1 MKVVI
6 DTNVLISG
14 LISTSSPPARIIDLW
29 LSNQLNVYVSPEII
43 EEYLSVFLRPKFRR
57 VGTPQE
63 RYELIAELLELNN
76 TIVVNPDFRLTIITE
91 DVDDNIILECAVEAA
106 VEVIVS
112 GDMHLLSLPVY
123 DGIEILQPA
132 EFLQK
137 YCGVRP
143 QQNLSI

>member
-1 MKVVI
+1 MKVVV

-29 LSNQLNVYVSPEII
+29 LSNRLNVYVSPEII

-63 RYELIAELLELNN
+63 RYELISELLDLDN
-76 TIVVNPDFRLTIITE
+76 TIVVNPDFRLTIITD

-112 GDMHLLSLPVY
+112 GDMHLLSLSVY
-123 DGIEILQPA
+123 DGIEILLPA

-137 YCGVRP
+137 YCGVSSR
-143 QQNLSI
+143 QNLSI